1 MVLNDVLILCKENI
15 NKDGL
20 GVESVVLDEKEVYCT
35 VSDITQKE
43 FSAAGTQ
50 GLKPR
55 YKFNIANFA
64 DYDGEEIVKYRG
76 ELYSVYR
83 TFRANNESID
93 IYVEAKKGVS

>member
-1 MVLNDVLILCKENI
+1 MILNDVLILCKENI
-15 NKDGL
+15 EKDGL
-20 GVESVVLDEKEVYCT
+20 GIESVVLDEKEVYCT
-35 VSDITQKE
+35 VSDITQRE

-64 DYDGEEIVKYRG
+64 DYDGEEIVKYKD

-83 TFRANNESID
+83 TYRADNESID